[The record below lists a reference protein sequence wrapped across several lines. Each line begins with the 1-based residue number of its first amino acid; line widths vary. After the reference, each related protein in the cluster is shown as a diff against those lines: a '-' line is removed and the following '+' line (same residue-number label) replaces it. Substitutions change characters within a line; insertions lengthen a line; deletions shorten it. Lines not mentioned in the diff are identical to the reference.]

1 MLAFVFFLLLSL
13 DGAAQGRAKALLG
26 KRDDQAI
33 VIYAGIGMSQFTGDA
48 GTPAGLPAVIDRSH
62 ITGSLRIMWHPG
74 YLLRIGV
81 ETGFLHFY
89 SYRVESGGVPGNTEV
104 RAIPILFV
112 LSMPVGNRVHL
123 YSGAGSYLM
132 TTWIDYRGDVK
143 STSSTLGW
151 MFAANFLQ
159 PLTRR
164 LGVVAEGKWMDA
176 GGTRDAALSLQVG
189 LRWKLSKWR

>member
-1 MLAFVFFLLLSL
+1 MLFAFLPLT
-13 DGAAQGRAKALLG
+13 GMTQGRAKALLG

-33 VIYAGIGMSQFTGDA
+33 VIYAGAGISQFTGDA
-48 GTPAGLPAVIDRSH
+48 GTPAGLNAVIDRSH
-62 ITGSLRIMWHPG
+62 ISGSLRIMWHPG

-89 SYRVESGGVPGNTEV
+89 SYRVESGGTRGNTEV
-104 RAIPILFV
+104 RAIPLLFV
-112 LSMPVGNRVHL
+112 FSMPVGNRIHL
-123 YSGAGSYLM
+123 YTGAGSYLM
-132 TTWIDYRGDVK
+132 TTWIDYRSNVK

-159 PLTRR
+159 PITRR

-176 GGTRDAALSLQVG
+176 GSTRDAALSLQVG
-189 LRWKLSKWR
+189 LRWRISKWR